1 MKRGI
6 RAQLGLV
13 MGTTS
18 LITLLCFLL
27 PAALVLDREAEQ
39 RAIATASLRVQAVA
53 VLLTAQPDVLP
64 PLPAGT
70 TVFLPGDKIHGRPA
84 PRDDAFVLA
93 SRGQAFVTRTSEGL
107 VAFTTVMRGTTQSVV
122 IRSVVPAAELRAD
135 VTSVLTRLGL
145 VAFALL
151 VLSVLLA
158 DRLGRRLVASARA
171 LGAGANRLSRGDL
184 DARVTPSGPIEFHWA
199 AQELNGLA
207 GRISRLLADQRAESA
222 DLAHRLRT
230 PLTALRVEAESISHP
245 AERTRLSAVADTLTA
260 AVDEVVHASLR
271 SVREGANPA
280 TDLVEVATSRL
291 DFWSVLGE
299 DTGRSVTRDLPSVPV
314 LVPLAREDLESL
326 VDVLLDNVFTHTPA
340 GTGFQVGVEVDP
352 PALTVRDDG
361 GGASSSARPSTGLGL
376 LLADRLTTRTGG
388 SFEFV
393 PTPSGTTAR
402 ATFGPVPTA
411 AET

>member
-122 IRSVVPAAELRAD
+122 IRSVVPAAELRAE

-151 VLSVLLA
+151 A
-158 DRLGRRLVASARA
+158 DRLGRRLVASARE

-184 DARVTPSGPIEFHWA
+184 DARVTPSGPIEFRWA

-245 AERTRLSAVADTLTA
+245 VERARLGAVADTLTA

-280 TDLVEVATSRL
+280 TDLVEVVTSRL

-299 DTGRSVTRDLPSVPV
+299 DTGRSVTRDLPTVPV

-340 GTGFQVGVEVDP
+340 GTAFQVGVEVDP

-361 GGASSSARPSTGLGL
+361 GGASSSARHSTGLGL

-402 ATFGPVPTA
+402 ASFGPVPA
-411 AET
+411 VAET